1 MTEKHDPRARRLA
14 MVLEPVAAQVY
25 FSPECHAAYAEL
37 GFSPSP
43 GSTSGGVQL
52 PDGPAYFTS
61 RGSVMGQVSG
71 AVVAAAFGVF
81 NPEAVV
87 PSIDFGWTKVDA
99 PTICAARTRGAVA
112 QLERVLGPAP
122 DGLARATVLLGTAT
136 APLRPEGKPLYAGL
150 LSLGLPG
157 EPLADAWRLADMLR
171 EYRGDAHI
179 AAWTSAVLDATEI
192 GLLTEPYWGIPLRTY
207 VRTRAWSD
215 EQLDAAEKRLVERGL
230 LTDGA
235 LTDEGRALRESIE
248 AATDAQCVPMLDAL
262 GDDGLEELIGL
273 LSPWGKAI
281 RAAGGYPAQGPHE
294 LASLSG
300 RSSSR

>member
-1 MTEKHDPRARRLA
+1 MTGEHDPRARRLA
-14 MVLEPVAAQVY
+14 MVLEPVAGQVY
-25 FSPECHAAYAEL
+25 FSPECHAAYAAL

-43 GSTSGGVQL
+43 GTTSGGVEL

-61 RGSVMGQVSG
+61 RGSVMGQVPG

-87 PSIDFGWTKVDA
+87 PSIEFGWSKVDA
-99 PTICAARTRGAVA
+99 PTICAARTRGAVE

-122 DGLARATVLLGTAT
+122 DGLARVTPLLAAAV

-179 AAWTSAVLDATEI
+179 AAWTSANLDATEI
-192 GLLTEPYWGIPLRTY
+192 GLLTEPYWGLPLRTY
-207 VRTRAWSD
+207 IRTRAWSD
-215 EQLDAAEKRLVERGL
+215 EQLDAAEARLVGRGL
-230 LTDGA
+230 LADGV
-235 LTDEGRALRESIE
+235 LTESGRELRESIE
-248 AATDAQCVPMLDAL
+248 AATDAQCAPILGAL
-262 GDDGLEELIGL
+262 GPDGLEELIGL
-273 LSPWGKAI
+273 LTPWGAAI
-281 RAAGGYPAQGPHE
+281 RDAGGYPVQGPHE
-294 LASLSG
+294 LASLSA
-300 RSSSR
+300 RA